1 MWTVTVYSVPNC
13 SHCTSTCLFL
23 DRHQIGYQVVDLS
36 DPANQGAR
44 EWIEVELGYREAPVV
59 VVDQD
64 PDNHWSGFRMGKIID
79 LTKRKAA

>member
-13 SHCTSTCLFL
+13 THCTSTRLFL
-23 DRHQIGYQVVDLS
+23 GRHHIGYQVVDLS
-36 DPANQGAR
+36 DPANQAAR

-64 PDNHWSGFRMGKIID
+64 PDNHWAGFRIAKMMD
-79 LTKRKAA
+79 LAATAVA